1 MNATLVR
8 ALAEKDL
15 RVVLRTRM
23 VVLPMLLVPLLLL
36 VLIPGAILM
45 VPQLVPGAASSEQ
58 FQELVANLPPQLR
71 ARFEGYGPLQ
81 VMVLYVA
88 GYMWAP
94 LFLIVPLM
102 VAGGVAAD
110 SFAGERERRT
120 LEALLHTPLTDLE
133 LFAGKVAAAWVMAM
147 GVALAGFALYGVT
160 VNLAAWPVMGRVF
173 FPNLTWLL
181 LIGWVTP
188 AVALLGLG
196 AVVVVS
202 ARVAT
207 AHEAFQ
213 AGGLVVLPVVALL
226 LGQVSGVLFL
236 GPALALAL
244 GAVLWLLALGLLW
257 MGFGTFRRTSLIS
270 RV

>member
-1 MNATLVR
+1 MNAGLVR

-15 RVVLRTRM
+15 RVVLRSRM
-23 VVLPMLLVPLLLL
+23 VVLPMLLVPVLLL
-36 VLIPGAILM
+36 VLIPAAIIV
-45 VPQLVPGAASSEQ
+45 VPQLLPAAASREQ
-58 FQELVANLPPQLR
+58 LQEVLASLPPQMR
-71 ARFEGYGPLQ
+71 ARFEGYEPLQ
-81 VMVLYVA
+81 LMVVYVA

-110 SFAGERERRT
+110 SFAGERERKT

-133 LFAGKVAAAWVMAM
+133 LFTGKVAAAWVMAM
-147 GVALAGFALYGVT
+147 LVALLGFVLYGLT
-160 VNLAAWPVMGRVF
+160 VNLAAWPVMGRAF

-196 AVVVVS
+196 VVVIIS

-213 AGGLVVLPVVALL
+213 AGGLVVLPVVVLL
-226 LGQVSGVLFL
+226 LGQVSGVLFF
-236 GPALALAL
+236 GPALALGL
-244 GAVLWLLALGLLW
+244 GAALWLLALGALR
-257 MGFGTFRRTSLIS
+257 MGFGTFRRASLIS

>member
-1 MNATLVR
+1 MNPALVR

-15 RVVLRTRM
+15 RVVMRSRM
-23 VVLPMLLVPLLLL
+23 VMLPMLLVPMLLLAL
-36 VLIPGAILM
+36 LPAAIIV
-45 VPQLVPGAASSEQ
+45 VPQMVPGAASSEE
-58 FQELVANLPPQLR
+58 FRDVLAKLPPQMQ
-71 ARFEGYGPLQ
+71 ARMAGYEPLQ
-81 VMVLYVA
+81 QMVIYVA

-110 SFAGERERRT
+110 SFAGERERKT

-133 LFAGKVAAAWVMAM
+133 LFAGKVAAAWAMAM
-147 GVALAGFALYGVT
+147 LVAVLGFVVYGLT
-160 VNLAAWPVMGRVF
+160 VNVAAWPVMGRVF
-173 FPNLTWLL
+173 FPNVTWLL

-196 AVVVVS
+196 AVVIIS
-202 ARVAT
+202 ARVST

-213 AGGLVVLPVVALL
+213 VGGLVVLPVVVLL
-226 LGQVSGVLFL
+226 LGQISGALFL
-236 GPALALAL
+236 GPALMLGL
-244 GAVLWLLALGLLW
+244 GAALWLLALGVLRI
-257 MGFGTFRRTSLIS
+257 GFGTFRRTSLIS

>member
-1 MNATLVR
+1 MNAALVR

-15 RVVLRTRM
+15 RVVLRSRL
-23 VVLPMLLVPLLLL
+23 VVLPMLLVPLFLL
-36 VLIPGAILM
+36 VLIPAGIIV
-45 VPQLVPGAASSEQ
+45 VPQLVPEAASAKE
-58 FQELVANLPPQLR
+58 FQELLARLP
-71 ARFEGYGPLQ
+71 ARMQAGFAGYSPLQ
-81 VMVLYVA
+81 QVVVYVT

-147 GVALAGFALYGVT
+147 LVAVLGFVVYGIT
-160 VNLAAWPVMGRVF
+160 VNLAAWPIMGRAF

-196 AVVVVS
+196 VVVVVS
-202 ARVAT
+202 ARVRT

-213 AGGLVVLPVVALL
+213 AGGLVVIPVVILL

-236 GPALALAL
+236 GPALML
-244 GAVLWLLALGLLW
+244 GMGGALWLLALGVLRV
-257 MGFGTFRRTSLIS
+257 GFGTFRRTSLLS

>member
-1 MNATLVR
+1 MNAALVR

-15 RVVLRTRM
+15 RVVLRSRM
-23 VVLPMLLVPLLLL
+23 VVLPMLLVPLVLL
-36 VLIPGAILM
+36 VLIPAAIIV
-45 VPQLVPGAASSEQ
+45 VPQLVPEAASDKE
-58 FQELVANLPPQLR
+58 FQELLARLPAQMK
-71 ARFEGYGPLQ
+71 ARFEGYSPLQ
-81 VMVLYVA
+81 QLVVYVA

-147 GVALAGFALYGVT
+147 LVAVLGFVLYGLT
-160 VNLAAWPVMGRVF
+160 VNLAAWPIMGRVF

-196 AVVVVS
+196 VVVVVS
-202 ARVAT
+202 ARVGT

-213 AGGLVVLPVVALL
+213 AGGLVVLPVVVLL

-236 GPALALAL
+236 GPALALGL
-244 GAVLWLLALGLLW
+244 GAALWLLALGVLRV
-257 MGFGTFRRTSLIS
+257 GFGTFRRTSLLS

>member
-1 MNATLVR
+1 MNVNLVR

-15 RVVLRTRM
+15 RVVLRSRM
-23 VVLPMLLVPLLLL
+23 VMLPMLLVPVLLL
-36 VLIPGAILM
+36 VVIPAAIIV
-45 VPQLVPGAASSEQ
+45 VPQLVPGATSSEEI
-58 FQELVANLPPQLR
+58 QEVLAHLPPQLQTH
-71 ARFEGYGPLQ
+71 FEGYAPLQ
-81 VMVLYVA
+81 LMVVYVA

-110 SFAGERERRT
+110 SFAGERERKT

-133 LFAGKVAAAWVMAM
+133 LFTGKVAAAWIMAM
-147 GVALAGFALYGVT
+147 LVALLGFLLYGLT
-160 VNLAAWPVMGRVF
+160 VNLAAWPIMGRIF

-181 LIGWVTP
+181 LVGWVTP

-196 AVVVVS
+196 VVVLIS

-213 AGGLVVLPVVALL
+213 AGGLVVLPVVVLL
-226 LGQVSGVLFL
+226 LGQISGVLFF
-236 GPALALAL
+236 GPALALGL
-244 GAVLWLLALGLLW
+244 GAALWLLALGVLW
-257 MGFGTFRRTSLIS
+257 VGFGTFRRDSLIS